1 MCTYQPQ
8 FISRYSRLSSILDLD
23 TILAQQMQ
31 REVTTVVMKCLDL
44 GVVSLC
50 SVKTG
55 GYVDGINPNVL
66 QLLPFGTLFCRN
78 ITIFISQI

>member
-1 MCTYQPQ
+1 MALNIVFHETIVKLFLFSVSVNMCTYQPQ

-31 REVTTVVMKCLDL
+31 REVNTVVMKCLDL

-50 SVKTG
+50 SV
-55 GYVDGINPNVL
+55 L
-66 QLLPFGTLFCRN
+66 
-78 ITIFISQI
+78 